1 VQCASYWSV
10 SWHLYILLCAH
21 CSCWT
26 WQTTAMRNDI
36 FWSHNIIVFCAWIS
50 HDWVLVWNNCDI
62 VFVDLEIMF
71 LHLISSCHVLEMFVN
86 CQGIVCMSDNRPN
99 NNAGYFAILTVFTA
113 RRNARIASYSNSVRP
128 SQADIV
134 SKRLHVAWCS
144 LHCQIA
150 KCV

>member
-1 VQCASYWSV
+1 
-10 SWHLYILLCAH
+10 
-21 CSCWT
+21 
-26 WQTTAMRNDI
+26 
-36 FWSHNIIVFCAWIS
+36 
-50 HDWVLVWNNCDI
+50 
-62 VFVDLEIMF
+62 
-71 LHLISSCHVLEMFVN
+71 
-86 CQGIVCMSDNRPN
+86 MSDNRPN